1 MELLNDV
8 PLKDSE
14 LEILNKMLSPEA
26 TSPLDELS
34 QSAAT
39 ILINLAI
46 NEVKKIVFDN
56 FKNVFKINFRTKII
70 ENESKMRFS
79 VSRSS

>member
-26 TSPLDELS
+26 ASPLDELS